1 MLVGQGLCSGYAT
14 GDVLRD
20 VAITLEFGEI
30 VGVVGRNGVGKT
42 TLVRTLMGLLRCR
55 KGNVTFGDTNL
66 TALAAEERARL
77 GLALVPQGRGIF
89 PNMSVI
95 DNLRTGRFIGGN
107 RRAANLDIALE
118 YFPFLKTR
126 TRQLAGTLSGGE
138 QEMLAIGRA
147 LVGEPKVLLLDEPS
161 DGVQPSIVQQIGE
174 FVLHLHRSSNVAVL
188 LVEQNLDLLQSVAG
202 RAYVLDKGS
211 VVATL
216 DRSDIADDKLLE
228 RYLAL

>member
-1 MLVGQGLCSGYAT
+1 MLVGQGLCSGYST

-20 VAITLEFGEI
+20 VAITLDVGEI

-55 KGNVTFGDTNL
+55 KGSVTFGEKNL
-66 TALAAEERARL
+66 TGLAAEERARL

-107 RRAANLDIALE
+107 RRAANLDIAFE

-126 TRQLAGTLSGGE
+126 TRQFAGTLSGGE

-216 DRSDIADDKLLE
+216 DRNDIADDELLE